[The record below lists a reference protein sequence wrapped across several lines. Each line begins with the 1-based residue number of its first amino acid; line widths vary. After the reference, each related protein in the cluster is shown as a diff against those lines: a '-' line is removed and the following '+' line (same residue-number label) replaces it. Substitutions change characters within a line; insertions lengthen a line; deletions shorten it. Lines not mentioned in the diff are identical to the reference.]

1 MTTDN
6 STYKQLFHSLI
17 QHKESEVV
25 EFKKAENNFD
35 FDDLGRYFSALS
47 NEANLRG
54 LPFAWLVFGYN
65 EKKLKIDTIIEK
77 ISTQIER
84 LKEPKRSLIN
94 EVATGKLAIKIN
106 IPC

>member
-1 MTTDN
+1 MTVEYINTFTN
-6 STYKQLFHSLI
+6 LI

-35 FDDLGRYFSALS
+35 FDDLGKYFSTLS

-54 LPFAWLVFGYN
+54 LHFAWLVFGCD
-65 EKKLKIDTIIEK
+65 EKCLKIDAIIEK

-94 EVATGKLAIKIN
+94 EVVTGKLAIIIN
-106 IPC
+106 

>member
-1 MTTDN
+1 M
-6 STYKQLFHSLI
+6 YHYIIVLQSLI
-17 QHKESEVV
+17 SHNKSEVV

-35 FDDLGRYFSALS
+35 FDDLGKYFSALS

-54 LPFAWLVFGYN
+54 LPFAWLVFGCD
-65 EKKLKIDTIIEK
+65 EKCLKIDAIIEK

-94 EVATGKLAIKIN
+94 EVVTGKLAIIIN
-106 IPC
+106 

>member
-1 MTTDN
+1 MTIRYINIFTN
-6 STYKQLFHSLI
+6 LI

-54 LPFAWLVFGYN
+54 LDFAWLIFGYD
-65 EKKLKIDTIIEK
+65 EKCLKIDAVIEK
-77 ISTQIER
+77 INTQIER
-84 LKEPKRSLIN
+84 LKELRRSLIN
-94 EVATGKLAIKIN
+94 EGGTGELAIIIN
-106 IPC
+106 KPC